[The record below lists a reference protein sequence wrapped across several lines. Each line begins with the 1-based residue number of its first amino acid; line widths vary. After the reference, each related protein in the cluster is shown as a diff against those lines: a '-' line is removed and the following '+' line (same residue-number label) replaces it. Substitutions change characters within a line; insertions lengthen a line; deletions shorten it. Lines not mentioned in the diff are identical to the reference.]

1 MVLGLSVAADIV
13 ITYGLLYV
21 FILTVLGIRQT
32 RRQGVPIG
40 SQEALIDVPVDYEA
54 DLHGFSFWFLV
65 PALNEEEV
73 IAGTIATLLD
83 DQPGAQVVVVDD
95 GSEDRTAELVESFAD
110 TGRVLLC
117 RRTLPEARQGK
128 GEALN
133 AGLALVR
140 EKVMDAGLLP
150 SKVVVG
156 VLDADGRMTPNTTST
171 VAKEFAADPSV
182 GGVQLVV
189 RIRNRESLTLTFQD
203 MEFWAMAGLGQLGRI
218 NMGSVSMGGNGQF
231 TRLSALNEVGPRP
244 WSRSLTEDLDLGLS
258 LCALGW
264 RTTSTPWAYVTQQGV
279 ADIRRLL
286 RQRTRWYQGHMM
298 AMRRL
303 PELARSRY
311 LPTGRF
317 LELSAYLAVPWFL
330 TLPWSLLQQFILI
343 QLALGHGLP
352 DTLGQHLWG
361 RILGITFFYIVSF
374 SANLFWAFAYWRRAR
389 SVPLWKAVLMAHLLV
404 PWSYLAYASA
414 WRALGRII
422 LGRNSWTKTKREA
435 EDDIAEAPVEVNVA

>member
-1 MVLGLSVAADIV
+1 MILGLSVAADIV

-32 RRQGVPIG
+32 RRQGLPVAA
-40 SQEALIDVPVDYEA
+40 QEGLIDAKPDLDA
-54 DLHGFSFWFLV
+54 DLQGFSFWFLV

-73 IAGTIATLLD
+73 IAGTITTLLD
-83 DQPGAQVVVVDD
+83 NQPGASVVVVDD
-95 GSEDRTAELVESFAD
+95 GSEDRTAELVESFAH

-133 AGLALVR
+133 AGLAMVR
-140 EKVMDAGLLP
+140 ERVMADGLLP
-150 SKVVVG
+150 SRVVVG

-171 VAKEFAADPSV
+171 VATEFAKDKSV

-189 RIRNRESLTLTFQD
+189 RIRNRDSMILSFQD
-203 MEFWAMAGLGQLGRI
+203 MEFWAMAGLGQMGRI
-218 NMGSVSMGGNGQF
+218 KIGSVSMGGNGQF
-231 TRLSALNEVGPRP
+231 TRLTALNEVGPRP
-244 WSRSLTEDLDLGLS
+244 WSRSLTEDLDLGIS

-264 RTTSTPWAYVTQQGV
+264 STTSTPYAYVTQQGV
-279 ADIRRLL
+279 ADLRRLL
-286 RQRTRWYQGHMM
+286 RQRARWYQGHMM

-343 QLALGHGLP
+343 QLALGNGLP
-352 DTLGQHLWG
+352 DTLGAHLWG
-361 RILGITFFYIVSF
+361 RILGITFFYLISF
-374 SANLFWAFAYWRRAR
+374 SANLFWGFAYWRRAR
-389 SVPLWKAVLMAHLLV
+389 TVSLGKALLMAHLIV
-404 PWSYLAYASA
+404 PWSYLSYAAA
-414 WRALGRII
+414 WRALGRIV
-422 LGRNSWTKTKREA
+422 LGRNSWAKTRREV
-435 EDDIAEAPVEVNVA
+435 EDGAVLEPADAVA

>member
-32 RRQGVPIG
+32 RRQGVPVAA
-40 SQEALIDVPVDYEA
+40 QEALIDQLADHDA
-54 DLHGFSFWFLV
+54 DLQGFSFWFLV

-73 IAGTIATLLD
+73 IAGTITTLLE
-83 DQPGAQVVVVDD
+83 DQPGASVVVIDD
-95 GSEDRTAELVESFAD
+95 GSEDRTAELVESFSD

-117 RRTLPEARQGK
+117 RRSLPDARQGK

-133 AGLALVR
+133 AGLALIR
-140 EKVMDAGLLP
+140 ERVMDDATLP
-150 SKVVVG
+150 SKVIVG
-156 VLDADGRMTPNTTST
+156 VLDADGRMTPNTTAT
-171 VAKEFAADPSV
+171 VAKEFAGDPSV

-189 RIRNRESLTLTFQD
+189 RIRNRESLMLSFQD

-231 TRLSALNEVGPRP
+231 TRLSALNEVGARP
-244 WSRSLTEDLDLGLS
+244 WSRSLTEDLDLGIS

-279 ADIRRLL
+279 ADLRRLL
-286 RQRTRWYQGHMM
+286 RQRTRWYQGHMT
-298 AMRRL
+298 AMKRL

-352 DTLGQHLWG
+352 ETLGTHLWG
-361 RILGITFFYIVSF
+361 RILGVTFFYLISF

-389 SVPLWKAVLMAHLLV
+389 SVRMWKALLMAHLLV
-404 PWSYLAYASA
+404 PWSYLAYAAA
-414 WRALGRII
+414 WRALGRIL
-422 LGRNSWTKTKREA
+422 LGRRSWAKTRREV
-435 EDDIAEAPVEVNVA
+435 EDRPNLEPVEALT